1 MPKGKP
7 GQTPVA
13 TAAPPRAP
21 EIDLMEQYHQAKAR
35 HQDALL
41 FFRLGDFY
49 EMFYDDA
56 AVAARELDIVLTSR
70 PQGKGRERVPLCGVP
85 HHRLEFYLARLV
97 EKGYKVAICEQLEE
111 SQKGKRIVKRDVVR
125 VVTPG
130 TLFETG
136 GKEQTLAALFPEK
149 DRVGAAFLELATG
162 EFLVA
167 ETTWADLPG
176 LFGKLQPKEIV
187 LRAGERI
194 DNSGHA
200 DVFVTERPSAE
211 FTTER
216 ALSQLTHSFGRGV
229 AEALALSNRC
239 SLIAAGALLA
249 YVKETQQAFLPHL
262 KAPQPYRSEDFVFLD
277 PQTQR
282 NLELV
287 ENIIEGREEGTLFSI
302 LNITE
307 TRMGRRRL
315 RNWLLHPLLSV
326 EKIRQRQDAIAELV
340 AHHNL
345 RAELRTLLSRILDL
359 ERLTSRI
366 TSVIANPRDL
376 AALQSSLA
384 PLPRLRELC
393 SSSTAALLCAL
404 HNELDPLDD
413 IHTDIQRVLVEEPRA
428 LAKEGGIIRPGV
440 SAELDELRIIQT
452 DGSSWLANFERQER
466 ERTGIAHLRVGFN
479 QVFGYYLEVTKS
491 SLHLVPKSY
500 ARRQTL
506 VHGERFLTKELQRF
520 EEKVL
525 SAADRSRVLE
535 YDIFTHLREQVAAQA
550 DRLRQTAGVLG
561 TLDVLC
567 AFAEVAAKKRWT
579 RPEVSAGYKVHI
591 TEGRHPVVEAL
602 TGSFVPNDLDLDD
615 TRHLLLLTG
624 PNAAGKSTYVRQA
637 ALLVILAQ
645 IGSFLPVETATIG
658 VVDRIF
664 TRVGAADFLAR
675 GLSTF
680 MVEMMETANILRHA
694 TAKSLVILDE
704 VGRGTGTS
712 DGQALAQAV
721 AETLA
726 QEVRAKTLFTT
737 HYHELARLAETIP
750 GIVNAR
756 LEVREDQDEVAF
768 LYKVVPGAAQK
779 SYGLYVA
786 RLAGLPESVVERAGR
801 LLTGWQQ
808 EKEGFAL
815 NATAQEAK
823 RNGLIPADKEK
834 ENVLRTAPDVIERL
848 SGIDPLHTTPLEAL
862 LLLVE
867 LKKLAEGSGK

>member
-1 MPKGKP
+1 M
-7 GQTPVA
+7 
-13 TAAPPRAP
+13 
-21 EIDLMEQYHQAKAR
+21 DQYHKAKAQY
-35 HQDALL
+35 QDVLL

-56 AVAARELDIVLTSR
+56 AIAARELDIVLTSR

-85 HHRLEFYLARLV
+85 HHRLESYLARLV

-111 SQKGKRIVKRDVVR
+111 PQKGKRIIKRDVVR

-136 GKEQTLAALFPEK
+136 GKEQTLVALFPEK
-149 DRVGAAFLELATG
+149 DHVGAAFLELATG

-167 ETTWADLPG
+167 ETTRADLPG

-187 LRAGERI
+187 LKAGEQF
-194 DNSGHA
+194 DTNGYA
-200 DVFVTERPSAE
+200 GVFVTERPREE
-211 FTTER
+211 FAVET
-216 ALSQLTHSFGRGV
+216 ALGHLSQSFGRGAV
-229 AEALALSNRC
+229 EALALSNRR

-287 ENIIEGREEGTLFSI
+287 ENILAGGEDGTLFSL
-302 LNITE
+302 LNITA

-315 RNWLLHPLLSV
+315 RNWLLHPLLSI
-326 EKIRQRQDAIAELV
+326 EKIHQRQEAVAELV
-340 AHHNL
+340 AQHNL
-345 RAELRTLLSRILDL
+345 RAELRTLLSGILDL

-366 TSVIANPRDL
+366 TSAIASPRDL
-376 AALQSSLA
+376 AALQASLA
-384 PLPRLRELC
+384 PLPPLRALL
-393 SSSTAALLCAL
+393 SSSTATLLQVL
-404 HNELDPLDD
+404 HDEFDPLDD
-413 IHTDIQRVLVEEPRA
+413 MYAEIQRVLVEEPRT
-428 LAKEGGIIRPGV
+428 LAKEGGIIRAGV
-440 SAELDELRIIQT
+440 SAELDELRLIQT
-452 DGSSWLANFERQER
+452 DGSSWLANFEQQER
-466 ERTGIAHLRVGFN
+466 ERTDIANLRVGFN
-479 QVFGYYLEVTKS
+479 KIFGYYLEVTKS
-491 SLHLVPKSY
+491 HLHLVPKSY
-500 ARRQTL
+500 VRRQTL
-506 VHGERFLTKELQRF
+506 VNAERFLTKELQRF

-525 SAADRSRVLE
+525 SAADRSRALE
-535 YDIFTHLREQVAAQA
+535 YDMFTHLREQMAAQA

-567 AFAEVAAKKRWT
+567 ALAEVAVKKGWV
-579 RPEVSAGYKVHI
+579 RPEVSEAYDIYI

-602 TGSFVPNDLDLDD
+602 AGSFVPNDLHLDE
-615 TRHLLLLTG
+615 HHYLLLLTG
-624 PNAAGKSTYVRQA
+624 PNAAGKSTYARQA

-645 IGSFLPVETATIG
+645 IGSFLPAETATVG

-694 TAKSLVILDE
+694 TNRSLVILDE

-712 DGQALAQAV
+712 DGQAIAQAV
-721 AETLA
+721 AEVLA
-726 QEVRAKTLFTT
+726 QKVRAKTLFTT
-737 HYHELARLAETIP
+737 HYHELARLAETTP

-756 LEVREDQDEVAF
+756 LEVREDRGEVAF
-768 LYKVVPGAAQK
+768 LYRVVPGAAQK

-786 RLAGLPESVVERAGR
+786 KLAGMPLSVVERAR
-801 LLTGWQQ
+801 ELLTSWQ
-808 EKEGFAL
+808 EDNKLFTL
-815 NATAQEAK
+815 NTGEQRSGQQGGAQT
-823 RNGLIPADKEK
+823 KEK
-834 ENVLRTAPDVIERL
+834 EYPGEQAVIDQLRRL
-848 SGIDPLHTTPLEAL
+848 DPLHTTPMEAL
-862 LLLVE
+862 VLLAE
-867 LKKLAEGSGK
+867 LKKLVESGGK